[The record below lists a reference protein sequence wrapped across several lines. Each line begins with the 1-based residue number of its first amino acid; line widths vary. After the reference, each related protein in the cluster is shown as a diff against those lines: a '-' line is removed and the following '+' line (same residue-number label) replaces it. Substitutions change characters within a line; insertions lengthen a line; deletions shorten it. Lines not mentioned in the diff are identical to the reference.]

1 METKKDNQQK
11 MNGEMDQIMMVP
23 TTKRGAVL
31 FSRSPKKAMQEMKEL
46 VQTVASQCT
55 GVEFISEI
63 RGKLYPK
70 VEWWTTIGAT
80 LGLFPVVMYSKKLD
94 RATIA
99 YEARVEVRH
108 GDIVVAA
115 GEALCSSEEQQW
127 KDAPEYSIKSMA
139 ITRATGKAYRI
150 PLSFL
155 AVMAG
160 LAPTNAEEIPIDGKN
175 FNNSSNISSSASVK
189 QLDFICHLA
198 NGLYGKEDAHRRIG
212 LHISISYGKSTG
224 KELSKI
230 EASEMIERLVN
241 GQDLLLPEDD

>member
-1 METKKDNQQK
+1 METKKENEQK
-11 MNGEMDQIMMVP
+11 GNGDMDQIMMVP
-23 TTKRGAVL
+23 TTKRGAIL
-31 FSRSPKKAMQEMKEL
+31 FSRSPKKAMQEMKDL
-46 VQTVASQCT
+46 VQIIASQCT
-55 GVEFISEI
+55 GTEFIAEI
-63 RGKLYPK
+63 KGKKYPK

-94 RATIA
+94 RDTIA

-108 GDIVVAA
+108 GDIIVAA
-115 GEALCSSEEQQW
+115 GEALCSSEEKQW

-160 LAPTNAEEIPIDGKN
+160 LAPTNAEEIPVEGKN
-175 FNNSSNISSSASVK
+175 FNNSSAPTSSASVK
-189 QLDFICHLA
+189 QLDYILHLA
-198 NGLYGKEDAHRRIG
+198 NGLYGENNALRRIG

-224 KELSKI
+224 VELNKA
-230 EASEMIERLVN
+230 EASGIIERLVN
-241 GQDLLLPEDD
+241 GQELLLPEDE